1 MPPRL
6 TFFCELDAAHLDGF
20 FKSDQVIRNLQ
31 KLGAGVALAIRD
43 FSAER
48 AAVVRRL
55 NEAGIPV
62 TAWLLLPEEEG
73 YWFNLDNAPLAVQ
86 RYRDFRNWS
95 QTENLKWLRIGLD
108 IEPDF
113 RLITALKEGVLPAL
127 RFVFSTVRQRKK
139 RFSSARL
146 LYRQLIEQIHA
157 DGYEVEAYQ
166 LPFILEER
174 KSHSLFL
181 QRWLG
186 VLDLEVDR
194 EILMLY
200 SSFSR
205 PWGDALLLNYG
216 KDAQYI
222 AIGSTGGGVDLEGV
236 ADTRPLDWQEFSRDL
251 LIAGLL
257 KPEVSIFSLEG
268 CVQQG
273 FLERLLHF
281 DWQQSVQVERRKYV
295 RVQQVRQLLAAL
307 LWLLERPWLPAGL
320 LIVLL
325 LLQIRRK
332 RIKLNLA
339 LVQR

>member
-6 TFFCELDAAHLDGF
+6 IFFCELDTPQLRELFQTNEVLDA
-20 FKSDQVIRNLQ
+20 LQ

-43 FSAER
+43 FSDER
-48 AAVVRRL
+48 AQVVCRM

-62 TAWLLLPEEEG
+62 TAWLLLPEEQG

-86 RYRDFRNWS
+86 RYADFKAWS
-95 QTENLKWLRIGLD
+95 EKKGLKWQRIGLD

-113 RLITALKEGVLPAL
+113 RLITALKEGVFPFFKVLFL
-127 RFVFSTVRQRKK
+127 TLKRRKKLFSTARKM
-139 RFSSARL
+139 
-146 LYRQLIEQIHA
+146 YEQLIEQIHA

-166 LPFILEER
+166 LPPVLEER
-174 KSHSLFL
+174 RTRSSVL

-186 VLDLEVDR
+186 ILDLAVDR

-205 PWGDALLLNYG
+205 PWGDAMLLSYG
-216 KDAQYI
+216 KDAQYV

-257 KPEVSIFSLEG
+257 KPEVAVFSLEG
-268 CVQQG
+268 CVHQG
-273 FLERLLHF
+273 FLERLEKF
-281 DWQQSVQVERRKYV
+281 DWQQSIQVERKKYV
-295 RVQQVRQLLAAL
+295 IVQQVRQLLAAK
-307 LWLLERPWLPAGL
+307 LWLLERPWLPAVIFLL
-320 LIVLL
+320 LI
-325 LLQIRRK
+325 LLQVRR
-332 RIKLNLA
+332 RRNLD
-339 LVQR
+339 